1 MIAVIRHLHQC
12 LIKYRNMKKVFFSAL
27 MMLGIYSTT
36 NAQVVK
42 VQKISL
48 GTDFALPLGDSGDT
62 HSFGY
67 GASAMGEFKLIEK
80 LNLTASAGYMHFSL
94 KKDIRDLLKYFGDD
108 TKGSGAIPLKV
119 GAKYYFLEKLYV
131 GAEAGATI
139 STDEEGGTAFTY
151 APAVGTN
158 IRISEKYGLDIG
170 LRFEGWSR
178 NGINQNFIG
187 LRTAFVFKP

>member
-1 MIAVIRHLHQC
+1 MKKLFLSVIAVFGV
-12 LIKYRNMKKVFFSAL
+12 YSFS
-27 MMLGIYSTT
+27 
-36 NAQVVK
+36 NAQVGK
-42 VQKISL
+42 IQKISL

-62 HSFGY
+62 YSFGY
-67 GASAMGEFKLIEK
+67 GASAKGEFKLMEK

-119 GAKYYFLEKLYV
+119 GATYYFLQKLYV
-131 GAEAGATI
+131 GAEAGAAI

-151 APAVGTN
+151 TPTVGTN

-187 LRTAFVFKP
+187 LRTAFAFKP